1 MTADPSPHPPLFPDC
16 PPHLLYDKGH
26 DVGAI
31 LGWLLQEGRQ
41 CTEAET
47 LVDEFGRRL
56 NAIGVPLARSVLVL
70 QLLHPQIR
78 SMIHIWRD
86 DGEPVETVLSNHG
99 DEQTET
105 YLKSPFAT
113 LVEDGAQGL
122 RFRLDRMSA
131 PWPYPILE
139 DLAAQG
145 MTDYAAMAVL
155 FTGGRRNAISF
166 ATGRPGGFSVADL
179 ALLDAV
185 LPALGAVL
193 ETLALRHLAATV
205 LDTYVGRKTGARIL
219 SGDIRR
225 GTGANVRAV
234 LWYCDLRGFTP
245 LADRLP
251 REELIALLNG
261 YFESMGDA
269 VERHGGEILKFIGD
283 AMLAIFPLTEADERG
298 TAAANRAL
306 AAATDAL
313 ATMSA
318 QNAERAA
325 WGQPTLRCGV
335 ALHVGEVMYGNIGS
349 TERLDFTVIGP
360 AVNLVSRIEGLCGR
374 LDRTVLTSADFAA
387 LVPPDAPHRLECIGT
402 HTVKGLVEP
411 VEVFELQLRPW
422 VAAGATP
429 PIT

>member
-1 MTADPSPHPPLFPDC
+1 MTFDQALPPAALPNAPVAETHNC
-16 PPHLLYDKGH
+16 
-26 DVGAI
+26 GAVVD
-31 LGWLLQEGRQ
+31 WLLQEGRQ
-41 CTEAET
+41 APDAET

-56 NAIGVPLARSVLVL
+56 NAIGLPLARSVLVL

-78 SMIHIWRD
+78 SMIYFWRD
-86 DGEPVETVLSNHG
+86 NGDPVRTVIANHG
-99 DEQTET
+99 DEQSET

-122 RFRLDRMSA
+122 RYRLERMSA
-131 PWPYPILE
+131 PWPYPVLG
-139 DLAAQG
+139 DLARQG
-145 MTDYAAMAVL
+145 ATDYAAMAVL

-166 ATGRPGGFSVADL
+166 STERRGGFSVADL
-179 ALLDAV
+179 ALLDGL

-193 ETLALRHLAATV
+193 ETLALRRLAATV
-205 LDTYVGRKTGARIL
+205 LDTYVGRKTGERIL

-225 GTGANVRAV
+225 GTGENVRAV

-283 AMLAIFPLTEADERG
+283 AMLAIFPLTPEDESG
-298 TAAANRAL
+298 SAAAIKAL
-306 AAATDAL
+306 SAATDAL
-313 ATMSA
+313 TTMSG

-335 ALHVGEVMYGNIGS
+335 ALHIGEVMYGNIGS

-387 LVPPDAPHRLECIGT
+387 LVPPGGRHRLDSIGP
-402 HTVKGLVEP
+402 HVVKGLVEP
-411 VEVFELQLRPW
+411 LEVFELQLRPQPSAS
-422 VAAGATP
+422 AAAAA
-429 PIT
+429 PILT